1 MVKPVFEISFGSRF
15 AKAGEQRPYTHIIR
29 FFIYAGAIL
38 VPSRY
43 LRVFWGERRLGI
55 KLRRAG
61 SHGKGRRKDS
71 YFSSS
76 SSSFFLFIINQS
88 FARRASPA
96 FSFVLFYTLSDV

>member
-1 MVKPVFEISFGSRF
+1 MDLALLKQERSV
-15 AKAGEQRPYTHIIR
+15 HIR
-29 FFIYAGAIL
+29 IYAGAIL

-76 SSSFFLFIINQS
+76 SSSLFFFFVINQS

>member
-1 MVKPVFEISFGSRF
+1 MDLALLKQERSV
-15 AKAGEQRPYTHIIR
+15 HIR
-29 FFIYAGAIL
+29 IYAGAIL

-76 SSSFFLFIINQS
+76 SFFFFIINQS